1 MYGMTNLEKSL
12 TMLEEIVVTAESVE
26 FYRKHNIINGIYIN
40 KELDRLKEQVK
51 EWREWV
57 KKD

>member
-1 MYGMTNLEKSL
+1 MTNLEKSL